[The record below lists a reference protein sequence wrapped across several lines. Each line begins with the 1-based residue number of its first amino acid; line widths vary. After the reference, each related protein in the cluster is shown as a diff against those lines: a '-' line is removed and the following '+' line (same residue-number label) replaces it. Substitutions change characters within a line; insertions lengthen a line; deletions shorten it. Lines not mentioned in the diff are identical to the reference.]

1 MPTQNHSRFRG
12 RLRRVVALSLTWVA
26 TAYASTVASAQ
37 ALTNLHQ
44 LTQTLISIRQ
54 TIRDVDLSVTVCAA
68 SRPKVGVL
76 IVKDET
82 GFELLQIGNF
92 GREIAPGEQIRIRRY
107 SCLLRKREMG
117 VEISAAPLV
126 NNDGMHSRTAKA
138 EDVVLKAGR
147 IPLRLEWFN
156 DWGVFSLDVSW
167 SISNEPLRLIESSNL
182 WRAVVAPSG
191 ATNYLPGLR
200 AEYYEGLWNNL
211 PDFNLFKPVTTQE
224 VTNFDLGV
232 RSRDEGIGI
241 QYLGFLDVPRDGR
254 YRFVVQSD
262 DGAALFLGD
271 STVRVTN
278 LGRTATPEAKP
289 GRLLP
294 IGITNLDER
303 WWTAVEGRVGFVS
316 RDGEGVSFDLRS
328 DQRVIS
334 ARLADAD
341 GLDLSGLLNARVRI
355 TGIAR
360 YVMTL
365 DQTQVLGKLF
375 VASAK
380 DLIFVDRSFEA
391 GEPALP
397 LTSVAQVQN
406 LPIERARKGLPV
418 RIRGIVTGATKTS
431 IEHWMSFQDDTRG
444 AFVRLD
450 TFANPVPAFGEL
462 WEIEGRSGAG
472 NFAPIIIADK
482 ITRLGEGLVPPPVNP
497 SWTELLNGSRD
508 VQWAEL
514 KGLVTEVHSNTIG
527 LYLPEGRLDVEMEG
541 FFESDLKP
549 FLKANVRIRGVLYA
563 EWNAATREV
572 RVGRVVM
579 RNSTISVDVP
589 APADP
594 FDAAVKTPRELLL
607 FDAQASAFR
616 PVKVRGQILYADA
629 SQLFLEAD
637 GTGLR
642 LLPVER
648 TTVRPGDL
656 VEAVGY
662 PDIGRTELLLRE
674 VLLRKTGEA
683 RLPSPRKLEASTLS
697 QETLNSTRV
706 LAEGKLL
713 GWHAEQGASVLEMQS
728 GARLYVARIAAE
740 KSGPLSVRPGS
751 RLALSGVFLGSGRNQ
766 NPSDDSKSFE
776 LLVNSAADIAVL
788 SQPPWWTLPR
798 LFTVVGVLLVIL
810 TFTTIWNTQLRRLV
824 EQRTD
829 QLQHEIHERERVERQ
844 HALEAERSRIARDL
858 HDDLGSSLTEIS
870 VLASSGQTR
879 QTSADHQPG
888 LFQAIGA
895 KARGLISAL
904 DVIVWA
910 VDPEDNSLQSLADYL
925 SGYAGDFF
933 SHTNIDCRFKVP
945 VSFPPVT
952 LDGRLRH
959 ELLMAVKEG
968 LNNIVRHSEATEVE
982 FRMAIAEGC
991 LDIVIAD
998 NGKGIEHETQGD
1010 GHGLKNLSARLE
1022 KMGGICT
1029 LESRLGGGTIV
1040 KFRLPL
1046 AATGYA
1052 NLNLSNRQ

>member
-1 MPTQNHSRFRG
+1 MPTQNHSRFRR
-12 RLRRVVALSLTWVA
+12 RLRKVVALSLTLLA
-26 TAYASTVASAQ
+26 IEYASTVASGQ
-37 ALTNLHQ
+37 AITNLHQ
-44 LTQTLISIRQ
+44 LTQALSSIRQ

-82 GFELLQIGNF
+82 GFELLQIGDF
-92 GREIAPGEQIRIRRY
+92 GREIAPGEQIRIRRP

-117 VEISAAPLV
+117 VQISAAPLV

-138 EDVVLKAGR
+138 QEVALKAGR

-156 DWGVFSLDVSW
+156 YWGVFSLDVSW
-167 SISNEPLRLIESSNL
+167 SISNEPPRLIESSNL
-182 WRAVVAPSG
+182 WRTVVDPSG

-200 AEYYEGLWNNL
+200 AEYYEGLWDNL
-211 PDFNLFKPVTTQE
+211 PDFNLFRPVTTRE
-224 VTNFDLGV
+224 VTNFDLGE

-241 QYLGFLDVPRDGR
+241 QYIGFLDVPRDGQ
-254 YRFVVQSD
+254 YRFVVRSD

-271 STVRVTN
+271 LSVPIISF
-278 LGRTATPEAKP
+278 GRTQPLEAKP

-294 IGITNLDER
+294 IGMTNLDER
-303 WWTAVEGRVGFVS
+303 WWTGVEGRVEFVS
-316 RDGEGVSFDLRS
+316 HDGEGVSFDLRS

-334 ARLADAD
+334 VRLADAE
-341 GLDLSGLLNARVRI
+341 GLDLSGLLNARVRL

-365 DQTQVLGKLF
+365 DQTQALGKLF
-375 VASAK
+375 AASAK
-380 DLIFVDRSFEA
+380 DLIFVDRPFET
-391 GEPALP
+391 GDPALP
-397 LTSVAQVQN
+397 LTSVAEVQN

-418 RIRGIVTGATKTS
+418 RIRGIVTGATKTTT
-431 IEHWMSFQDDTRG
+431 EHWMSFQDDTRG

-450 TFANPVPAFGEL
+450 TFASTVPAFGEL

-482 ITRLGEGLVPPPVNP
+482 ITRLGEGLLPPPVSP
-497 SWTELLNGSRD
+497 TWTELLNGSRD

-514 KGLVTEVHSNTIG
+514 KGLVTDVHSNTIG
-527 LYLPEGRLDVEMEG
+527 LYLPEGRLDVGLEG

-594 FDAAVKTPRELLL
+594 FDAAVRTPRELLL

-616 PVKVRGQILYADA
+616 PVKVRGQIVYADA
-629 SQLFLEAD
+629 NQLFLEAE

-642 LLPVER
+642 LLPVEK
-648 TTVRPGDL
+648 TSARPGDL

-662 PDIGRTELLLRE
+662 PDIRRTELLLRE

-683 RLPSPRKLEASTLS
+683 PLPPPRKPEASTLS
-697 QETLNSTRV
+697 QVTGNSTRV
-706 LAEGKLL
+706 RVEGNLL
-713 GWHAEQGASVLEMQS
+713 GWHAEDGAPVLEMQS
-728 GARLYVARIAAE
+728 GSRLYLVRIAAE
-740 KSGPLSVRPGS
+740 KSGPLSLRLGS
-751 RLALSGVFLGSGRNQ
+751 RLALAGVFVGSGRNQ
-766 NPSDDSKSFE
+766 APNGDGKSFE
-776 LLVNSAADIAVL
+776 LLVNSPADIAVL
-788 SQPPWWTLPR
+788 SQPSWWTLPR
-798 LFTVVGVLLVIL
+798 LFILVGVLLVIL
-810 TFTTIWNTQLRRLV
+810 TFTMIWNAQLRRLV

-844 HALEAERSRIARDL
+844 RALEAERSRIARDL

-870 VLASSGQTR
+870 VLASSGNLR
-879 QTSADHQPG
+879 QTSADHQPS

-925 SGYAGDFF
+925 SGYADDFF
-933 SHTNIDCRFKVP
+933 SHTNISCRFKVP

-982 FRMAIAEGC
+982 FRMALADAC
-991 LDIVIAD
+991 LEIVVAD
-998 NGKGIEHETQGD
+998 NGKGIEHEVEGN
-1010 GHGLKNLSARLE
+1010 GHGLKNLSSRLE
-1022 KMGGICT
+1022 KIGGKFAV
-1029 LESRLGGGTIV
+1029 ESRCGGGTVV
-1040 KFRLPL
+1040 KFHVPL

-1052 NLNLSNRQ
+1052 NLNESNGQ

>member
-1 MPTQNHSRFRG
+1 MPTQAHSRFRA
-12 RLRRVVALSLTWVA
+12 RLRRVVALSLTLPA
-26 TAYASTVASAQ
+26 MAYATTVASGQ

-44 LTQTLISIRQ
+44 LTKALSSVRQ
-54 TIRDVDLSVTVCAA
+54 TIQDVDLSVTVCAA

-76 IVKDET
+76 IAQDET
-82 GFELLQIGNF
+82 GFELLQVGDF
-92 GREIAPGEQIRIRRY
+92 GREILPGEQIRIRRS

-117 VEISAAPLV
+117 VQISAMPLV
-126 NNDGMHSRTAKA
+126 NNDGMHSKTAKA
-138 EDVVLKAGR
+138 KEVVLKAGR

-156 DWGVFSLDVSW
+156 NLGVFSLDVSW
-167 SISNEPLRLIESSNL
+167 SISNEPPQSIKSSNL
-182 WRAVVAPSG
+182 WHAVVSESG
-191 ATNYLPGLR
+191 ATNFLPGLR
-200 AEYYEGLWNNL
+200 AEYYEGLWENL
-211 PDFNLFKPVTTQE
+211 PDFDLFRPVTTRE
-224 VTNFDLGV
+224 VTNFDLGL
-232 RSRDEGIGI
+232 RSRDEGIGV
-241 QYLGFLDVPRDGR
+241 QYSGYLDVARDGH
-254 YRFVVQSD
+254 YQFVVRSD
-262 DGAALFLGD
+262 DGAVLFLGD
-271 STVRVTN
+271 MGVPVIA
-278 LGRTATPEAKP
+278 LGRRQAPEANP
-289 GRLLP
+289 SSLLSA
-294 IGITNLDER
+294 GMTNLDER
-303 WWTAVEGRVGFVS
+303 WWTVVEGTVRFVT

-334 ARLADAD
+334 VKLADAD
-341 GLDLSGLLNARVRI
+341 GLDISNLLNARVRI

-360 YVMTL
+360 GVMTL

-375 VASAK
+375 AASAK
-380 DLIFVDRSFEA
+380 NLIFVDRPLEA
-391 GEPALP
+391 GDPALP

-450 TFANPVPAFGEL
+450 TFSNPVPAFGEL

-482 ITRLGEGLVPPPVNP
+482 ITRLGEGLLPAPVNP
-497 SWTELLNGSRD
+497 TWTELLNGSRD

-514 KGLVTEVHSNTIG
+514 KGLVTGVHSNTIS
-527 LYLPEGRLDVEMEG
+527 LYLPEGRLDVELEG
-541 FFESDLKP
+541 SFEADLEP

-572 RVGRVVM
+572 RVGRVMM
-579 RNSTISVDVP
+579 RNSTVSVDVP

-594 FDAAVKTPRELLL
+594 FDAVVRTPRELLL

-616 PVKVRGQILYADA
+616 PVKVRGQIVYADPR
-629 SQLFLEAD
+629 QLFLEAD

-642 LLPVER
+642 MLPVER
-648 TTVRPGDL
+648 TNVRPGDL

-683 RLPSPRKLEASTLS
+683 PLPRPRKLAASTLS
-697 QETLNSTRV
+697 QDTANSTRV
-706 LAEGKLL
+706 RVEGNLL
-713 GWHAEQGASVLEMQS
+713 GWHAEEGFPVLEMQS
-728 GARLYVARIAAE
+728 GVRLYVARIAAE
-740 KSGPLSVRPGS
+740 KSVPLSLRPGS
-751 RLALSGVFLGSGRNQ
+751 RLALAGVFVGNGRNKS
-766 NPSDDSKSFE
+766 PSDDDKSFE
-776 LLVNSAADIAVL
+776 LLVNSPADIAVL
-788 SQPPWWTLPR
+788 SQPSWWTLPR
-798 LFTVVGVLLVIL
+798 LFIVVGVLLVVL
-810 TFTTIWNTQLRRLV
+810 TFTVIWNTQLRRLV

-879 QTSADHQPG
+879 HISAEHQPG

-925 SGYAGDFF
+925 SGYADDFF
-933 SHTNIDCRFKVP
+933 SHTNINCRFKVP

-952 LDGRLRH
+952 LEGRLRH

-982 FRMAIAEGC
+982 FRMAMADAC
-991 LDIVIAD
+991 LEIVVAD
-998 NGKGIEHETQGD
+998 NGKGIEHAVEGN
-1010 GHGLKNLSARLE
+1010 GHGLKNLSSRLE
-1022 KMGGICT
+1022 KIGGNCT
-1029 LESRLGGGTIV
+1029 VESRYGGGTIV
-1040 KFRLPL
+1040 KFHVPL

-1052 NLNLSNRQ
+1052 NLNESNGR

>member
-1 MPTQNHSRFRG
+1 
-12 RLRRVVALSLTWVA
+12 
-26 TAYASTVASAQ
+26 
-37 ALTNLHQ
+37 
-44 LTQTLISIRQ
+44 
-54 TIRDVDLSVTVCAA
+54 
-68 SRPKVGVL
+68 
-76 IVKDET
+76 
-82 GFELLQIGNF
+82 
-92 GREIAPGEQIRIRRY
+92 
-107 SCLLRKREMG
+107 
-117 VEISAAPLV
+117 
-126 NNDGMHSRTAKA
+126 MHSRTAKA
-138 EDVVLKAGR
+138 AEVVLKAGR

-156 DWGVFSLDVSW
+156 YWGGFSLDVSW

-182 WRAVVAPSG
+182 WHAVVTESG
-191 ATNYLPGLR
+191 ATNFLPGLR
-200 AEYYEGLWNNL
+200 AEYYEGLWEDL
-211 PDFNLFKPVTTQE
+211 PDFNLFRPITTRV

-241 QYLGFLDVPRDGR
+241 QYSGFLDVPRDGQ
-254 YRFVVQSD
+254 YRFVVRSD
-262 DGAALFLGD
+262 DGAALLLGD
-271 STVRVTN
+271 LKVPVIR
-278 LGRTATPEAKP
+278 LGRTQVPKANP
-289 GRLLP
+289 GKLLFV
-294 IGITNLDER
+294 GTANMDEH
-303 WWTAVEGRVGFVS
+303 WWTVFEGTVSFVS
-316 RDGEGVSFDLRS
+316 SDGEGMSFDLRS

-334 ARLADAD
+334 VRLADAE
-341 GLDLSGLLNARVRI
+341 GLDLSHLLNARVRI
-355 TGIAR
+355 TGLGR
-360 YVMTL
+360 CVMSL

-380 DLIFVDRSFEA
+380 DLIFVDHPL
-391 GEPALP
+391 GMGGPALP

-431 IEHWMSFQDDTRG
+431 TEHWMSFQDDTRG
-444 AFVRLD
+444 AFVWLD

-472 NFAPIIIADK
+472 NFAPIIVADK
-482 ITRLGEGLVPPPVNP
+482 ITRLGDGLLPAPVNP
-497 SWTELLNGSRD
+497 TWTELLNGSRD

-514 KGLVTEVHSNTIG
+514 KGLVTGVHSNTIS
-527 LYLPEGRLDVEMEG
+527 LYLPEGRLDVELEG
-541 FFESDLKP
+541 SFEADLER

-563 EWNAATREV
+563 VWNAATREV
-572 RVGRVVM
+572 RVGRVMM
-579 RNSTISVDVP
+579 RNSTVSVDVP

-594 FDAAVKTPRELLL
+594 FDAVVRTPRELLL

-616 PVKVRGQILYADA
+616 PVKVRGQIVYVDR
-629 SQLFLEAD
+629 SQLYLEAD

-648 TTVRPGDL
+648 TNVRSGDL

-662 PDIGRTELLLRE
+662 PDIGRAELLLRE

-683 RLPSPRKLEASTLS
+683 PLPLPRNLEASTLS
-697 QETLNSTRV
+697 QETVNSTRV
-706 LAEGKLL
+706 RADGKLL

-728 GARLYVARIAAE
+728 GVRLYVARIVAD
-740 KSGPLSVRPGS
+740 KSVPLSLRPGS
-751 RLALSGVFLGSGRNQ
+751 RLALAGVFVGSGRNQ
-766 NPSDDSKSFE
+766 NPNEDNKSFE
-776 LLVNSAADIAVL
+776 LLVNSPADIAVL

-798 LFTVVGVLLVIL
+798 LFIVVGVLLVIL
-810 TFTTIWNTQLRRLV
+810 TVTVIWNTQLRRLV
-824 EQRTD
+824 AQRTD

-925 SGYAGDFF
+925 SGYADDFF
-933 SHTNIDCRFKVP
+933 SHTKIDCRFKVP

-982 FRMAIAEGC
+982 FRMAMADGRLEIA
-991 LDIVIAD
+991 IAD
-998 NGKGIEHETQGD
+998 NGKGIGHETEGD

-1022 KMGGICT
+1022 KMGGNCT
-1029 LESRLGGGTIV
+1029 VDSRLCGGTVV
-1040 KFRLPL
+1040 KFHLPL
-1046 AATGYA
+1046 AANGYA
-1052 NLNLSNRQ
+1052 KLDQSDRQ